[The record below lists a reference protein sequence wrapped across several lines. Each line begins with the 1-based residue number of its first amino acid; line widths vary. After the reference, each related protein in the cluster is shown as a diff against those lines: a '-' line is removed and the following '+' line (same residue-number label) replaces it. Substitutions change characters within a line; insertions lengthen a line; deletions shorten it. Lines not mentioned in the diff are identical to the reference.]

1 MKSLSKRTE
10 DIAPSMT
17 VAIDTLA
24 KQLKAEGKDIVSLGA
39 GEPDFATPDH
49 IKAAGIKAIENNQTR
64 YVAPVGLM
72 NVREAVCKKLKD
84 ENGLTYNANQIVLTS
99 GAKHAVFNSFAALIN
114 PGDEV
119 IVPAPYWVTYP
130 ELVRWFGG
138 VPVFIESTAE
148 NGFKI
153 TAEQLQNAITE
164 KTKAV
169 VFNNPCNPSGAVY
182 APEEME
188 ALAKVIVKND
198 LFCIS
203 DEIYEHFTYGTKFTS
218 AASFDGMYERTIII
232 NGFSKSHCMTGWR
245 LGYNAAPEAIAKM
258 MAKVQSQAIHHP
270 STPAQYAAL
279 AAVENGNECVLK
291 MRDVFKTRQDLL
303 RGLLEET
310 LQKKLPVPEGAF
322 YLFVPVAEL
331 FGKKTPDGKTIDG
344 SISLCTY
351 LLESVG
357 LAIVPGAAFGMDSCI
372 RFSYAASEDTL
383 KEAAKRFNK
392 GIKALN

>member
-39 GEPDFATPDH
+39 GEPDLPTPDA
-49 IKAAGIKAIENNQTR
+49 IKQAGIAAISENKTR
-64 YVAPVGLM
+64 YVAPVGLQ

-84 ENGLTYNANQIVLTS
+84 ENGLNYNASQIVLTS

-119 IVPAPYWVTYP
+119 IIPAPYWVTYP

-138 VPVFIESTAE
+138 VPVFVKTTVE
-148 NGFKI
+148 NGFKM
-153 TAEQLQNAITE
+153 TVQDLKDAITP
-164 KTKAV
+164 KTKVV

-182 APEEME
+182 EPSEME
-188 ALAKVIVKND
+188 ALAKVIVEND
-198 LFCIS
+198 LYCVS
-203 DEIYEHFTYGTKFTS
+203 DEIYEHFTYGTKFVS
-218 AASFDGMYERTIII
+218 AASFPGMYERTIII

-245 LGYNAAPEAIAKM
+245 IGYNAAPEAIAKM
-258 MAKVQSQAIHHP
+258 ISKVQSQAIHHP

-291 MRDVFKTRQDLL
+291 MRDLFKTRQDLL
-303 RGLLEET
+303 KGMLEES
-310 LQKKLPVPEGAF
+310 LGKKLRAPEGAF
-322 YLFVPVAEL
+322 YLFIPVNEL
-331 FGKKTPDGKTIDG
+331 YGKHTPEGKAITG
-344 SISLCTY
+344 SIDLCTY

-357 LAIVPGAAFGMDSCI
+357 LAIVPGAAFGMDDCI

-383 KEAAKRFNK
+383 KEAARRFDK
-392 GIKALN
+392 GIKGLK